1 MMKYFTHTNAGKLK
15 LNFRTKM
22 NLLTTGL
29 IFFLLLL
36 STFLGN
42 GVMILLIHHGF
53 INAGPP
59 SSQIPLLIQTGI
71 ISIIIGTLITLLI
84 SHLPLKPLHTLV
96 EAIHQVSTGNYDV
109 KIHLEHPAEF
119 REVSDCFNHM
129 TEELS
134 CTEMLRS
141 DFINNF
147 SHEFKTPIVSVLGFA
162 KLLKSDQLTKDQREE
177 YLDIIIEESR
187 RLSELSTTIL
197 DLSRIESLSSLS
209 GQTTFSLSEQIR
221 EAILLLEYKW
231 SQKHLKLDLNLEEL
245 DILADEALLK
255 QVWINLL
262 DNGIK
267 FSPEFGK
274 LSVSLHTKDVTC
286 IVKVQDHGPG
296 MDQEIIG
303 YLHSGDTVEIVEKY
317 GDWYKVNFNGKT
329 GYAHGKYLNVT
340 DSAEDSSMFS
350 EDALKLF
357 LDLMQSGMSS
367 EDETESSTAL
377 TPEGNMTLV
386 DDIGEEEDK
395 SSQQFIT
402 LVTKAGNTFY
412 LIIDRD
418 KDGNQNVH
426 FLNMVDEADLLALMD
441 EEEAA
446 KYQEKEPEV
455 TEPAETEKPQETEP
469 APEEQKTES
478 EQKKASPLPMI
489 MLLLFV
495 IGAAGVGGYLYIK
508 MKGVKPASK
517 KNQPDPDAD
526 YHDEDE
532 DALQLPEDDGDEDE
546 EVDVNEDYEA
556 ESDDE
561 PV

>member
-1 MMKYFTHTNAGKLK
+1 
-15 LNFRTKM
+15 M

-29 IFFLLLL
+29 IFVLLLL

-162 KLLKSDQLTKDQREE
+162 KLLISDQLTKDQRKE

-274 LSVSLHTKDVTC
+274 LSVSLHTKDGTC

-296 MDQEIIG
+296 MDQATSDLIFTKF
-303 YLHSGDTVEIVEKY
+303 YQGDTS
-317 GDWYKVNFNGKT
+317 
-329 GYAHGKYLNVT
+329 H
-340 DSAEDSSMFS
+340 
-350 EDALKLF
+350 
-357 LDLMQSGMSS
+357 QS
-367 EDETESSTAL
+367 
-377 TPEGNMTLV
+377 EGNGL
-386 DDIGEEEDK
+386 G
-395 SSQQFIT
+395 
-402 LVTKAGNTFY
+402 
-412 LIIDRD
+412 
-418 KDGNQNVH
+418 
-426 FLNMVDEADLLALMD
+426 LALVKKII
-441 EEEAA
+441 ELHRGT
-446 KYQEKEPEV
+446 V
-455 TEPAETEKPQETEP
+455 TV
-469 APEEQKTES
+469 ES
-478 EQKKASPLPMI
+478 NTGKGSTFIVVLPL
-489 MLLLFV
+489 
-495 IGAAGVGGYLYIK
+495 
-508 MKGVKPASK
+508 
-517 KNQPDPDAD
+517 
-526 YHDEDE
+526 
-532 DALQLPEDDGDEDE
+532 
-546 EVDVNEDYEA
+546 
-556 ESDDE
+556 
-561 PV
+561 